1 MVLKKEEYIEY
12 INLKNKRWLFYVNQK
27 MHQFGTEILQGNIEV
42 NPCEQGNT
50 ESCTYCTFREICAF
64 DGKIPGFEKRKPG
77 HGMDVLKD
85 EQDIIEKMRKQSGNL

>member
-1 MVLKKEEYIEY
+1 MSGLRPIELIAQSVL
-12 INLKNKRWLFYVNQK
+12 
-27 MHQFGTEILQGNIEV
+27 
-42 NPCEQGNT
+42 CEQGNT

-85 EQDIIEKMRKQSGNL
+85 EQDIIEKMRKQSGSL

>member
-1 MVLKKEEYIEY
+1 MVNRQDYEVIS
-12 INLKNKRWLFYVNQK
+12 NYVNQK

-85 EQDIIEKMRKQSGNL
+85 EQDILEKMRKHSAMQN